1 MSSQQ
6 DADSLDLARR
16 ACEAHGI
23 DPSGARLIHHYS
35 NAVVLVPAV
44 KAVARIATGRHD
56 PDQIRR
62 SLRITGWLR
71 DRGFPTVTPFDDLDV
86 VEVAPQVSVSFWDF
100 LPQPE
105 TPEPFD
111 AADLAS
117 LLAELHS
124 LQPPRH
130 DLAQWEPLSSLDDVL
145 AGYAGAV
152 LSAVEH
158 RWISERLADIRDC
171 LRGREWPLG
180 MGLVHGDA
188 WQGNLMSGPR
198 GPGRPVLGDWDRVA
212 WGPRE
217 IDLVPTWHAARR
229 YGRDPSWT
237 QRFVALY
244 GYDLATSPL
253 FEDLMTMRDLAQL
266 PGPLR
271 RAPHS
276 EPHAKALRQ
285 RLGDLMAEDKTSPWV
300 AL

>member
-1 MSSQQ
+1 MSHSD
-6 DADSLDLARR
+6 DADAVDLALR
-16 ACEAHGI
+16 ACQARRI
-23 DPSGARLIHHYS
+23 DPSGLELIHQYS

-44 KAVARIATGRHD
+44 KAVARVATGRHD
-56 PDQIRR
+56 VDQIRR

-86 VEVAPQVSVSFWDF
+86 VDVAPHVTVSFWDY
-100 LPQPE
+100 LPQPD

-117 LLAELHS
+117 LLARLHS

-130 DLAQWEPLSSLDDVL
+130 DLAGWEPLSSLEDALAGRTSDVL
-145 AGYAGAV
+145 T
-152 LSAVEH
+152 SVEH
-158 RWISERLADIRDC
+158 RWISERLADIRDR
-171 LRGREWPLG
+171 LRDRDWPLG
-180 MGLVHGDA
+180 MGFVHGDA
-188 WQGNLMSGPR
+188 WLGNLMTGSTG
-198 GPGRPVLGDWDRVA
+198 PVLGDWDRVG

-217 IDLVPTWHAARR
+217 IDLVPTWHATRR
-229 YGRDPSWT
+229 YRRDPTWT
-237 QRFVALY
+237 QRFAAVY
-244 GYDLATSPL
+244 GYDLATSPH
-253 FEDLMTMRDLAQL
+253 FEDLMAMRDLAQL

-285 RLGDLMAEDKTSPWV
+285 RLGDLIAGDLTSSWV